1 MSRKLHSGTIIDSEQ
16 PGMCVKMKILPDI
29 CPKSSEKPIERLSGV
44 IKCVQM
50 TIDYQAAKSWAPLL
64 EMTGV

>member
-1 MSRKLHSGTIIDSEQ
+1 
-16 PGMCVKMKILPDI
+16 MCVKMKILPDI